1 MDIKCSS
8 KIHKDINASIYCQ
21 ECRLYLCK
29 KCQHINEESYDHH
42 LINLNNDNN
51 GFFTGIC

>member
-8 KIHKDINASIYCQ
+8 KILKEISASIYCQ

-29 KCQHINEESYDHH
+29 KCQHINEKSYDHH